1 MVTPTVGRQEKT
13 FDYGDLLF
21 CSCFSRV
28 GIQRLF
34 ANIGQHI
41 FCHFFEHSV
50 LDFELATLL
59 LGVQEVSLH
68 VLTALKSGNHDAE
81 VGSDLIFYN
90 QLFADEG
97 TRD

>member
-1 MVTPTVGRQEKT
+1 MVTPTVGRQEIT

-59 LGVQEVSLH
+59 LGVQEASPGGGS
-68 VLTALKSGNHDAE
+68 SGSN
-81 VGSDLIFYN
+81 L
-90 QLFADEG
+90 
-97 TRD
+97 